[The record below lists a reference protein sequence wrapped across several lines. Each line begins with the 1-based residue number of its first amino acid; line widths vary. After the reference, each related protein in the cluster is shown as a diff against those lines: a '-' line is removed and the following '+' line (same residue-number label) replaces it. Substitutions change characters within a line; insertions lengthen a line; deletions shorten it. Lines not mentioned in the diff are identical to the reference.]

1 MEVLNSNFKSLFSEI
16 EEAINAS
23 LFISIDCELSGLNI
37 VRNIKAFDT
46 PQEYYS
52 KMRINSKDFLVL
64 QYGISAFRY
73 DERENN
79 FKHQTYNFYTFRRPV
94 NRNVPDI
101 RFLCQSSSID
111 FLISHGFDFNK
122 LFKEGISYL
131 TEEEYDNYKSN
142 IEQSY
147 QTVLEGIGSRK
158 SEDSCDF
165 IQVPDN
171 AVAFID
177 DIKSKIESFLTS
189 DKVELQLPK
198 CNAFFRKLIYQT
210 KEEKYSNQIYL
221 ETRQVDK
228 DRVLFVTKLKSPEE
242 ERELARKRYEE
253 NLKELDNFYGFS
265 KLLKVLIKSGKLIIG
280 HNLCLDFFHT
290 IDKFFMPLP
299 ESYTEFK
306 QMSHKLFSRVL
317 DTKYMASSGLFKD
330 LIQSTVLKHLLDT
343 VSERPFGLPQIVPEK
358 EGRAYEMN
366 DSKEHEAGYDAFITG
381 LSFIGMWKHLGLLD
395 NRTDPKT
402 FNSMDLLEPYIN
414 KLFLMNLSDNQ
425 YINLAGDDHLVSRDH
440 VFYVSFSED
449 WKLSNLQ
456 QLFSPFG
463 NVYVS
468 WLDETSAYVALHKR
482 DEAKIC
488 YTTLKSGDGYII
500 KTFAERKMQLNGSKP
515 PKAISSPI
523 PSKKRKSSESP
534 VPKNQKREKT
544 GIDDAL
550 LKMTIEPEMEAH
562 SKKSRTFTEDDNWT

>member
-1 MEVLNSNFKSLFSEI
+1 MEVLNSNFSSLFSEI
-16 EEAINAS
+16 EKAINAS
-23 LFISIDCELSGLNI
+23 LFVSIDCELSGLNI

-64 QYGISAFRY
+64 QYGIS
-73 DERENN
+73 
-79 FKHQTYNFYTFRRPV
+79 TFR
-94 NRNVPDI
+94 
-101 RFLCQSSSID
+101 
-111 FLISHGFDFNK
+111 
-122 LFKEGISYL
+122 
-131 TEEEYDNYKSN
+131 
-142 IEQSY
+142 
-147 QTVLEGIGSRK
+147 
-158 SEDSCDF
+158 
-165 IQVPDN
+165 
-171 AVAFID
+171 
-177 DIKSKIESFLTS
+177 SKIENFLTS
-189 DKVELQLPK
+189 DETELQLPK

-228 DRVLFVTKLKSPEE
+228 DRVLFVTRLKSPEE
-242 ERELARKRYEE
+242 EKQLAKKRYEE
-253 NLKELDNFYGFS
+253 NLKELDNFHGFS

-280 HNLCLDFFHT
+280 HNLCLDFLHT
-290 IDKFFMPLP
+290 IDKFLMPLP

-306 QMSHKLFSRVL
+306 RVSHTLFSRVL

-343 VSERPFGLPQIVPEK
+343 VSERPFGLPQIAPEK
-358 EGRAYEMN
+358 EGRAYEVN

-395 NRTDPKT
+395 NRSDPKT

-425 YINLAGDDHLVSRDH
+425 YINLAGDDQLVSRDH
-440 VFYVSFSED
+440 VFHISFSED
-449 WKLSNLQ
+449 WKLSNIQ

-482 DEAKIC
+482 DEAKMC

-500 KTFAERKMQLNGSKP
+500 KTFAERKMLLENRFGHMQ
-515 PKAISSPI
+515 PKVVSSPI
-523 PSKKRKSSESP
+523 PSKKRKSSDSP

-550 LKMTIEPEMEAH
+550 LKMTIEPELEAQ
-562 SKKSRTFTEDDNWT
+562 SKKSRTFTEDENWT